1 MLDDRSCYSVADPEP
16 DPKLLVGSGSEIN
29 VSDPDSVGT
38 IKGTVRYGTSTTV
51 RWVFTYHADSCCCG
65 KA

>member
-38 IKGTVRYGTSTTV
+38 IKGTVRYQYYGTMG
-51 RWVFTYHADSCCCG
+51 FYIPC
-65 KA
+65 